1 MQRIKVDGLRS
12 GLKYAVPNLSDRPS
26 GTRNIAAQHIH
37 AQLPTEPG
45 TYALILHC
53 HTAGEQTV
61 GALGN
66 VRTEVGFYI
75 YVGSALGPGG
85 IRGRVARHLR
95 EAKKAH
101 WHIDY
106 LRRTMP
112 VAAVWYAETASVQEH
127 HWALAID
134 AWSQTEKPVPGFGAS
149 DCRCASHL
157 FFCRVPPSLTDV
169 RERLEATEDQ
179 TAVVVKSVA
188 MDR

>member
-1 MQRIKVDGLRS
+1 MQRIKTDGLRS
-12 GLKYAVPNLSDRPS
+12 GLKYAVPNLSDRP
-26 GTRNIAAQHIH
+26 GGDRTIAAQHIH
-37 AQLPTEPG
+37 ALLPSEPG

-53 HTAGEQTV
+53 HTAGEQPV
-61 GALGN
+61 GALGQ

-95 EAKKAH
+95 EAKKPH

-112 VAAVWYAETASVQEH
+112 VTAIWYAETASVQEH
-127 HWALAID
+127 HWALTID
-134 AWSQTEKPVPGFGAS
+134 NWSQAEKLVPGFGAS
-149 DCRCASHL
+149 DCQCESHL
-157 FFCRVPPSLTDV
+157 FFCSVPPSLPDV
-169 RERLEATEDQ
+169 RERLETTEDQ